1 MLGLWSWIVK
11 ENTLVTV
18 NNFELSI
25 EEVFGLMFLLDG
37 FELRDTLKNYF
48 GILEFAASR
57 NVTPHQD
64 DVQRAL
70 NNLRYELGM
79 ERASNFETWCIQNKI
94 NKNTL
99 VLVSRINACSD
110 LIKASFNPQELKQ
123 EYEQFIEEE
132 SLYGL
137 FCLPISD
144 KKLASEIFSDI
155 QTGKMSY
162 SEAVQRYGDDE
173 VLSEGGYI
181 GKIPRIELPE
191 EYAEEVISA
200 SAGKILSPIEYDKEW
215 IILYLHEIVTPTFQ
229 ESDIILRE
237 RLFEKNIEYFVD
249 RVVVQRAF

>member
-1 MLGLWSWIVK
+1 MRSK
-11 ENTLVTV
+11 
-18 NNFELSI
+18 
-25 EEVFGLMFLLDG
+25 
-37 FELRDTLKNYF
+37 
-48 GILEFAASR
+48 
-57 NVTPHQD
+57 
-64 DVQRAL
+64 
-70 NNLRYELGM
+70 
-79 ERASNFETWCIQNKI
+79 KI

-99 VLVSRINACSD
+99 VLVSKINACSD
-110 LIKASFNPQELKQ
+110 LIKASFKPQELKL

-137 FCLPISD
+137 FCLPIAD

-162 SEAVQRYGDDE
+162 SEAVQRYGDNE

-215 IILYLHEIVTPTFQ
+215 IILYLHEIVTPTFR
-229 ESDIILRE
+229 SRYSFTRE
-237 RLFEKNIEYFVD
+237 TF
-249 RVVVQRAF
+249 